1 MLKNLDKAPFP
12 WFGGKSQA
20 APLVWQL
27 LGDVSHY
34 VEPFFGSGAVLLNRP
49 HPANRTYFSETIN
62 DLDGFVVNF
71 WRAVQWYPEQTAAA
85 ASWPV
90 TEADKSARQLAVL
103 RWLDSALDRLAG
115 DAAYCDPV
123 IAGWWAWAV
132 CVQIGAFDG
141 KQGWTADPVTGQIY
155 LQPRGKTREPGVKR
169 DRPHLN
175 NDGVGV
181 NRPQLREPGVR
192 RNLPHLADNGQGV
205 NAPQL
210 REPGVLDPITPAHG
224 VSALDV
230 LDWGAEFHDLTM
242 PEIIRWFR
250 YLSARLRRVRVV
262 NGDWQR
268 VCTAGA
274 LRTLEVRMKHGV
286 VGVFLDPPYG
296 TDARRAQAL
305 YAVDSL
311 TVADAVRDW
320 CLANGDDPDL
330 RIVLAGF
337 DGEHGAA
344 LQAAGWREHAWYK
357 GGFLR
362 GGMGN
367 INHNGTHQQ
376 HRERLWSSPH
386 CLHDGAPV
394 PVNGAEDAAQE
405 EYLPL
410 LQEADDA
417 A

>member
-1 MLKNLDKAPFP
+1 
-12 WFGGKSQA
+12 
-20 APLVWQL
+20 
-27 LGDVSHY
+27 
-34 VEPFFGSGAVLLNRP
+34 
-49 HPANRTYFSETIN
+49 
-62 DLDGFVVNF
+62 
-71 WRAVQWYPEQTAAA
+71 
-85 ASWPV
+85 
-90 TEADKSARQLAVL
+90 
-103 RWLDSALDRLAG
+103 
-115 DAAYCDPV
+115 V

-169 DRPHLN
+169 NLPHLSDDGQGVNHSQLREPGVSRGKPHLADNGKGVNCPQLREPGVKRDRPHLTSN
-175 NDGVGV
+175 GQGV
-181 NRPQLREPGVR
+181 NHPQLREPGVSRGKPHLNSDGQGVNCPQLREPGVR
-192 RNLPHLADNGQGV
+192 RDRPHLTNNGQGV
-205 NAPQL
+205 NQPQLREPGVWRDLPHLANNGQGVNRPQL

-230 LDWGAEFHDLTM
+230 LDWGAEFLDLTM

-250 YLSARLRRVRVV
+250 YLSARLRHVRVV

-274 LRTLEVRMKHGV
+274 LKTLEVRMKHGV
-286 VGVFLDPPYG
+286 IGVFLDPPYG
-296 TDARRAQAL
+296 TDARRAPAL

-337 DGEHGAA
+337 DGEHGAV
-344 LQAAGWREHAWYK
+344 LQAAGWREHEWYK
-357 GGFLR
+357 SGFLR

-367 INHNGTHQQ
+367 TNHNGTHQQ